1 IEECAQA
8 LNSVYPQHKVVRLH
22 SKVSPAEQAR
32 ALDPPQG
39 PRLILSTNIAETSL
53 TIADVTCVIDSGL
66 VRRAGFEQ
74 RTGVTRLRTARI
86 SQASADQRRGRAGR
100 VQAGRCVRL
109 WSEDQPLAH
118 ADLPE
123 IRTCD
128 YLPLALQLSLWG

>member
-1 IEECAQA
+1 
-8 LNSVYPQHKVVRLH
+8 
-22 SKVSPAEQAR
+22 
-32 ALDPPQG
+32 
-39 PRLILSTNIAETSL
+39 
-53 TIADVTCVIDSGL
+53 IADVTRVIDSGL

-109 WSEDQPLAH
+109 WSADQPLAH

-128 YLPLALQLSLWG
+128 YLPLALQLAHWGSKASDLNWLESPTTLAMQQAQQQLHVWGLI